1 MYVLKRCIVKL
12 CLLKR
17 QLTDIKNDDFYFD
30 IISEL
35 QSGYLLSLFKP
46 LQKKLFCIVLIS

>member
-46 LQKKLFCIVLIS
+46 LQKKLFCIVLI